1 VSANNHYA
9 VFGAATENL
18 FRGMM
23 NVNPLNW
30 EIDNKFIQ
38 TTTASILSKRA
49 TRVPINLV
57 ARMSFAGGKE
67 AGFII
72 KLIRGDSAGH

>member
-1 VSANNHYA
+1 LGQYWANRLKVVEGEEEAADKVKVAIVSANNHYA

-30 EIDNKFIQ
+30 EIDNKFI
-38 TTTASILSKRA
+38 
-49 TRVPINLV
+49 
-57 ARMSFAGGKE
+57 
-67 AGFII
+67 
-72 KLIRGDSAGH
+72 KLLLQAF